1 MNTLKTITALISLG
15 FAASSFAQ
23 ITVSPWQ
30 IHEGNEGIVSH
41 VNPVHGDRSAYAKA
55 QIPAQ
60 NDSGWAEAPKNS
72 AGDVFINRKSSLK
85 CLQQLDFT
93 YFQTTVEIPANTQIH
108 AFNVSYDKADDGARI
123 YIFNSAN
130 PNGTFDENADLLLGK
145 NTVGNV
151 DLKDKIAPGTNRIV
165 IAQFDDCAVG
175 NNLSGIRIKV
185 DGKEIPAI
193 SVVPAT
199 LFEHINY
206 AGKSQALVEGMNKGP
221 LAVGNDVASSVK
233 VSQCW
238 VVTLYE
244 HAQGRGRELVLT
256 ADDPDLRDDKFNDIV
271 SNVLVE
277 RDPNCGG

>member
-1 MNTLKTITALISLG
+1 MNTLKSLTALISLC
-15 FAASSFAQ
+15 FAATSFAE
-23 ITVSPWQ
+23 ISVSAWQ
-30 IHEGNEGIVSH
+30 IHEGNEGIVNH
-41 VNPVHGDRSAYAKA
+41 ANPVNGDRSAYAKA

-60 NDSGWAEAPKNS
+60 NDPGWSEAPKNS
-72 AGDVFINRKSSLK
+72 AGDVFINRRSSLK
-85 CLQQLDFT
+85 CRQQLDFT
-93 YFQTTVEIPANTQIH
+93 YFQTTVNVPANTTIH
-108 AFNVSYDKADDGARI
+108 TFNVSYDKADDGARI

-130 PNGTFDENADLLLGK
+130 PNGTFDERADLLFGK
-145 NTVGNV
+145 NTVGSV
-151 DLKDKIAPGTNRIV
+151 DLKSKIVTGDNRIV

-185 DGKEIPAI
+185 DGQEIPVEP
-193 SVVPAT
+193 VVPAT
-199 LFEHINY
+199 LFEHVNY
-206 AGKSQALVEGMNKGP
+206 IGKSQALVEGMNKGP

-244 HAQGRGRELVLT
+244 HARGTGRELVLR
-256 ADDPDLRDDKFNDIV
+256 ADDPDLRDDNFNDIV